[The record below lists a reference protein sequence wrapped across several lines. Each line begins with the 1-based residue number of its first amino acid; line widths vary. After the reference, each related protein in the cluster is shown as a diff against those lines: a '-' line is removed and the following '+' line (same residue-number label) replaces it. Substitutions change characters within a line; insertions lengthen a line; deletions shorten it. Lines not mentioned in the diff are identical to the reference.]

1 MVGKV
6 EEAGRLSDGR
16 MVRRIHLR
24 SGRLAAEVL
33 DHGARL
39 PSVRLD
45 GGPNM
50 TVGSRDMAEYEGA
63 LKYAGPIVAPVVNR
77 ISGAAAEL
85 DGQRL
90 VFEPNQAGRHSLH
103 SGAAGTHA
111 KVWDIVAVSDDAV
124 TLRVEMPDGEGGFP
138 GTIAMTAVYR
148 LEEADIHLEIEGVTD
163 RTAFFNPAHHG
174 VWNLDGVADYA
185 GHLLTVPAERYLPV
199 DGDTLPTGEIAAVEG
214 TIYDHRTA
222 RGPDKTLDHNFCFEG
237 GFGLRA
243 RLDAPSGRWMEV
255 HSDAPGCQVFAG
267 RPAGIAIEPQY
278 WPDAPHNPA
287 FPSIVLRPGET
298 FRQVTRFRFGS

>member
-24 SGRLAAEVL
+24 SGRLVAEVL

-103 SGAAGTHA
+103 SGAAGT
-111 KVWDIVAVSDDAV
+111 
-124 TLRVEMPDGEGGFP
+124 M
-138 GTIAMTAVYR
+138 
-148 LEEADIHLEIEGVTD
+148 
-163 RTAFFNPAHHG
+163 
-174 VWNLDGVADYA
+174 
-185 GHLLTVPAERYLPV
+185 
-199 DGDTLPTGEIAAVEG
+199 
-214 TIYDHRTA
+214 
-222 RGPDKTLDHNFCFEG
+222 
-237 GFGLRA
+237 
-243 RLDAPSGRWMEV
+243 
-255 HSDAPGCQVFAG
+255 Q
-267 RPAGIAIEPQY
+267 
-278 WPDAPHNPA
+278 
-287 FPSIVLRPGET
+287 
-298 FRQVTRFRFGS
+298 